1 MLARRRA
8 FALGNIGGRRQPI
21 RRPDS
26 PTARIN
32 DYNAQR
38 LDQLL
43 SWNWKATLAASQ
55 RLI

>member
-32 DYNAQR
+32 DHNAQR